1 MERNSVEENKT
12 LRGELTAE
20 QCAKFTVLESH
31 YKRLERVL
39 GKIPQEELGKLLPKR
54 MGYQRSRIYELQS
67 PLNDSGVYFIEVYFT
82 KIVLLFRS
90 FC

>member
-1 MERNSVEENKT
+1 MERNSAEENKT

-39 GKIPQEELGKLLPKR
+39 GKIPQEELGKLLPNAWDISDHAYMSYNR
-54 MGYQRSRIYELQS
+54 LLMIG
-67 PLNDSGVYFIEVYFT
+67 GVYFIEVYFT
-82 KIVLLFRS
+82 KIVLLFMS